1 MQKHT
6 FIALFAAL
14 ILSGCAASGPDVRAD
29 APAAPE
35 AVQTAEAAAG
45 APAPEAAKETEAE
58 QERSF
63 ADLMR
68 RMAYVTLRSGG
79 ELLVNVL
86 AH

>member
-35 AVQTAEAAAG
+35 AVQTAEAA
-45 APAPEAAKETEAE
+45 KETEAE